1 MNRKDSR
8 FIEGLEYD
16 KIEDN
21 IKSIIDIPS
30 NCNTLTRFIN
40 IIFEDRLR
48 TIDNLKTFKDS
59 EKVSFSIELPTMK
72 KKDIINMIDTYYTEP
87 TIRLLKI

>member
-40 IIFEDRLR
+40 IIFEDRSR

-72 KKDIINMIDTYYTEP
+72 KKDIINMIDTYLYRYT
-87 TIRLLKI
+87 TT